1 VSGASESAWST
12 STRRSQAALRSPE
25 VGWASP
31 SAAIAAPASG
41 LVTDCHVEIGSGPTE
56 APARD
61 QVAFQTRMYLN

>member
-1 VSGASESAWST
+1 MEAVFNLRHS
-12 STRRSQAALRSPE
+12 RRGPAR
-25 VGWASP
+25 
-31 SAAIAAPASG
+31 AAPASG